1 MSLASASACLAVVLK
16 HSNMEVRSEIA
27 DVGCRYPT
35 PWYVPSE
42 MWGSGIETKLKQR
55 VLARTGGTDPDYL
68 K

>member
-1 MSLASASACLAVVLK
+1 
-16 HSNMEVRSEIA
+16 MEVRSEVA